1 MKNPQDNTI
10 KYFIYARK
18 SSEDKGKQVASI
30 EDQLEVLNKIAK
42 QNNIKI
48 VDTYDE
54 SLSAKKPGRVR
65 FNTMLERIIKGDANG
80 ILCWK
85 LDRLARNPIDG
96 GQINWLLQ
104 QGIIQIIKTNERDYY
119 PSDNVL
125 MMQVELGMANQYIRD
140 LSSNVKRGLAKKLR
154 DGWLPGLAPIGYLND
169 RTNEKGNR
177 TVMNDPERFVLVS
190 RIWDQA
196 LTGNY
201 TVPQLWEY
209 ARREL
214 KLTTVQRRK
223 SGGRP
228 ISKSSMYSLLTNPF
242 YYGMIRYPEKT
253 GELHHGKH
261 EPMITVQEFDRV
273 QGIIGT
279 RTSIRPKNESFAF
292 TGLMKCGNCGCSIT
306 AESKQKKCKNGNVH
320 YYTYYHCTKKK
331 VDTKCDQKNVE
342 VKSLEIMFKERLE
355 DLKISDSFRDWAIKY
370 LHEVRTTDADS
381 NKIAMKTASKE
392 LLSISEEIRALTL
405 NFMSPRNLDR
415 SLMGEQEYLQEKNL
429 LLKKKE
435 TTEGRVKTTTD
446 ELESWVELSEK
457 TFNLAYYA
465 TIWFENGT
473 DEERK
478 AIMSSLGS
486 NLTLKDGK
494 FQLYLHPFFENFIEH
509 KKYVTVEIPKV
520 RTSEN
525 AMFTRQNPAL
535 SEVSSKWLRMLNEI
549 RTFFR
554 ENPDAEF

>member
-18 SSEDKGKQVASI
+18 SSEDKEKQVASI

-54 SLSAKKPGRVR
+54 SLSAKKPGRPR
-65 FNTMLERIIKGDANG
+65 FTAMLERIIKGDANG

-104 QGIIQIIKTNERDYY
+104 QGTIQIIKTNERDYY

-177 TVMNDPERFVLVS
+177 TIMNDPDRFVLVR

-209 ARREL
+209 ARNEL
-214 KLTTVQRRK
+214 KLTTVQRRN
-223 SGGRP
+223 SGGKP
-228 ISKSSMYSLLTNPF
+228 ISKSAMYSLLTNPF

-253 GELHHGKH
+253 GELHPGNH
-261 EPMITVQEFDRV
+261 EHMITVQEFDRV

-292 TGLMKCGNCGCSIT
+292 TGLMKCGYCGCSIT
-306 AESKQKKCKNGNVH
+306 
-320 YYTYYHCTKKK
+320 
-331 VDTKCDQKNVE
+331 
-342 VKSLEIMFKERLE
+342 EIG
-355 DLKISDSFRDWAIKY
+355 
-370 LHEVRTTDADS
+370 
-381 NKIAMKTASKE
+381 
-392 LLSISEEIRALTL
+392 RAH
-405 NFMSPRNLDR
+405 
-415 SLMGEQEYLQEKNL
+415 
-429 LLKKKE
+429 
-435 TTEGRVKTTTD
+435 V
-446 ELESWVELSEK
+446 
-457 TFNLAYYA
+457 
-465 TIWFENGT
+465 
-473 DEERK
+473 
-478 AIMSSLGS
+478 
-486 NLTLKDGK
+486 
-494 FQLYLHPFFENFIEH
+494 
-509 KKYVTVEIPKV
+509 
-520 RTSEN
+520 
-525 AMFTRQNPAL
+525 
-535 SEVSSKWLRMLNEI
+535 
-549 RTFFR
+549 
-554 ENPDAEF
+554 

>member
-1 MKNPQDNTI
+1 MKNLQNNQI

-18 SSEDKGKQVASI
+18 SSEDKEKQVASI
-30 EDQLEVLNKIAK
+30 EDQLEVLNRIAT

-48 VDTYDE
+48 IHVYEE
-54 SLSAKKPGRVR
+54 SQSAKKPGRPQ
-65 FNTMLERIIKGDANG
+65 FTAMLERIIKGDASG

-85 LDRLARNPIDG
+85 LDRLARNPIDA

-104 QGIIQIIKTNERDYY
+104 QGTIQIIKTNERDYY

-169 RTNEKGNR
+169 KTNEKGNR
-177 TVMNDPERFVLVS
+177 TVMNDPDRFVLVR

-201 TVPQLWEY
+201 TVPKLWEY
-209 ARREL
+209 ARKEL
-214 KLTTVQRRK
+214 NLTTVQRRN
-223 SGGRP
+223 SGGKP
-228 ISKSSMYSLLTNPF
+228 ISKSAMYSLLTNPF

-253 GELHHGKH
+253 GELHQGRH

-273 QGIIGT
+273 QDIIGT
-279 RTSIRPKNESFAF
+279 RNAIRPQKENFAF

-306 AESKQKKCKNGNVH
+306 AENKVKHCKNGNSH

-331 VDTKCDQKNVE
+331 VDTKCDEKCVE
-342 VKSLEIMFKERLE
+342 LRSLEIMFKEKLD
-355 DLKISDSFRDWAIKY
+355 DLKISDNFKSWAIKH
-370 LHEVRTTDADS
+370 LHEIRTTEADS
-381 NKIAMKTASKE
+381 NKIAMNVATKE
-392 LLSISEEIRALTL
+392 LSSVSEQIKALTL
-405 NFMSPRNLDR
+405 NYMSPQNINR
-415 SLMGEQEYLQEKNL
+415 SIMTEIEYLEFKND

-435 TTEGRVKTTTD
+435 IAESKLKTTTD
-446 ELESWVELSEK
+446 EVESWVELSEK
-457 TFNLAYYA
+457 TFNLACYA
-465 TIWFENGT
+465 NIWFENGT
-473 DEERK
+473 NEDRK
-478 AIMSSLGS
+478 AIMSCLGS

-494 FQLYLHPFFENFIEH
+494 VQLYLHPFLETLIEN
-509 KKYVTVEIPKV
+509 KKYVTIENQKV

-525 AMFTRQNPAL
+525 SMYIRQNLAL
-535 SEVSSKWLRMLNEI
+535 GEVESKWLRW
-549 RTFFR
+549 
-554 ENPDAEF
+554 